1 MSVLVDPERT
11 KEQRSSAARTIV
23 LSVGLLSLAII
34 APRMFAAYGNIFF
47 AGFVVFVGLGLW
59 ERRGTFVQQKSLIHE
74 EFKPH
79 VMKSRQKNRRNRAR
93 AN

>member
-34 APRMFAAYGNIFF
+34 SPRMFAAYGNIFF